1 MFDFAWS
8 EIGLIAFVSV
18 MVMGP
23 KQLPETMR
31 TVAKV
36 MRKVKNLGSEFQ
48 GHLNEMVREAEL
60 DEVRKQVTQLS
71 QTSVT
76 SEVTKLVDPTGEL
89 HSALTGEP
97 VQSQNDLLAE
107 QAAMEATQAADAA
120 RAAATPTEAPP
131 AAVVATTAPAPS
143 EPAAALPPA
152 DKIL

>member
-71 QTSVT
+71 QTSIT
-76 SEVTKLVDPTGEL
+76 SEVTKVVDPTGEL
-89 HSALTGEP
+89 QSALTGEP
-97 VQSQNDLLAE
+97 VKSESDLLAE
-107 QAAMEATQAADAA
+107 QAALEAAQAADAA
-120 RAAATPTEAPP
+120 RAAAAPVEA
-131 AAVVATTAPAPS
+131 APAPVS
-143 EPAAALPPA
+143 ASAPSPA
-152 DKIL
+152 DKTA

>member
-48 GHLNEMVREAEL
+48 GHVNEMIREAEL
-60 DEVRKQVTQLS
+60 EEVRQKVQQFS
-71 QTSVT
+71 QTSIT
-76 SEVTKLVDPTGEL
+76 SEVTKVVDPSGEL
-89 HSALTGEP
+89 HQALTGETLSSP
-97 VQSQNDLLAE
+97 ADTIAE
-107 QAAMEATQAADAA
+107 QAALEAAQAADAA
-120 RAAATPTEAPP
+120 RAAAAPIEPP
-131 AAVVATTAPAPS
+131 AAVEATAPVPS
-143 EPAAALPPA
+143 AAE
-152 DKIL
+152 KHS

>member
-60 DEVRKQVTQLS
+60 EEVRQKVQQLS

-76 SEVTKLVDPTGEL
+76 SEVTKVVDPTGEL
-89 HSALTGEP
+89 HQALTGEP
-97 VQSQNDLLAE
+97 AKSESDLLAE
-107 QAAMEATQAADAA
+107 QAALEATQAADAA
-120 RAAATPTEAPP
+120 RAAAAPVEA
-131 AAVVATTAPAPS
+131 APVSAPS
-143 EPAAALPPA
+143 PA
-152 DKIL
+152 DKTA

>member
-60 DEVRKQVTQLS
+60 DEVRKQVTQFS

-76 SEVTKLVDPTGEL
+76 SEVTKMVDPTGEL
-89 HSALTGEP
+89 HQALTGETP
-97 VQSQNDLLAE
+97 QSQNDLLAE
-107 QAAMEATQAADAA
+107 QAALEATQAADAA
-120 RAAATPTEAPP
+120 RAASAPIEAPP
-131 AAVVATTAPAPS
+131 AAVPMPSVPASAPAP
-143 EPAAALPPA
+143 A
-152 DKIL
+152 DKTS